1 MLIISG
7 AALAGRGDNDARDS
21 IFVFLFFFSFSF
33 WIWAWLEMVR
43 WYCCAFLTVWERES
57 RLFFFLTFLLL
68 NSQSP
73 QPVSTYIPPTVNTH
87 PTLSSLII
95 QPRPKVSIASLTRVL
110 LLAVFLSV
118 TSISSSFTSIAV
130 GTPRIAIRF
139 KPFRKDYLDLYPKS
153 YPRIQT
159 APNLFAPN
167 SIAQLSLSSNLPNP
181 AGRTSPSASRPNET
195 GIGRIKDSTK
205 SSPLALPH
213 GPFEQN
219 RVWQAFHFL

>member
-1 MLIISG
+1 MWG
-7 AALAGRGDNDARDS
+7 YDARDS
-21 IFVFLFFFSFSF
+21 IFFSFFSFLSLSGF
-33 WIWAWLEMVR
+33 EHGWKWLGGIAVLS
-43 WYCCAFLTVWERES
+43 WQLY
-57 RLFFFLTFLLL
+57 LFEKGASFFLTFLPL

-95 QPRPKVSIASLTRVL
+95 QPRPKVSIVSLTRVL

-153 YPRIQT
+153 YPRIQA

-195 GIGRIKDSTK
+195 EIGRIKDSTK
-205 SSPLALPH
+205 SSPLALTH

-219 RVWQAFHFL
+219 RVWQTFHFL